1 LSPDLATALRNE
13 TPVAPDA
20 LRERIALVAAAP
32 PSGRRPF
39 PVRRLLAIGVPAALA
54 ASAVGAAVIG
64 LASSS
69 GPAPRS
75 AAPAEP
81 TVESVDTAQSRLTP
95 PRRSLAPIPA
105 PAGAAELRSRAVI
118 PGTGRAQD
126 VQAYLTVLV
135 DGTDDLSA
143 TTQRA
148 LRTTRRLGGYLVNA
162 HYGTPE
168 PTEGTAELRVRIPV
182 SRVQAA
188 VVQFSE
194 LGRILAQQVQI
205 ADLQQPLDELTRRI
219 RRLERRAQTA
229 QGAELAR
236 IRREIAALRRE
247 RVEVN
252 RRAAFATVGLELTTH
267 EPEKKVVAPGRLE
280 RAIDDA
286 TGVLTAELAIGTYA
300 LIVAAPILLLL
311 GAAYAATRAYR
322 RFADQRLLERA

>member
-1 LSPDLATALRNE
+1 LSPDLATALRTE

-32 PSGRRPF
+32 PPGRRPF
-39 PVRRLLAIGVPAALA
+39 PLRRLLVIGTPAALA

-69 GPAPRS
+69 SPAPES
-75 AAPAEP
+75 AAPSVP
-81 TVESVDTAQSRLTP
+81 SVESLDRASPELRAALPSVTP
-95 PRRSLAPIPA
+95 LPA
-105 PAGAAELRSRAVI
+105 PARAKSPSQAVI

-148 LRTTRRLGGYLVNA
+148 LRTTRRLGGYLVNV

-168 PTEGTAELRVRIPV
+168 PSEGTAEVRVRIPV

-205 ADLQQPLDELTRRI
+205 SDLQQPLDELTRRI
-219 RRLERRAQTA
+219 RRLERRAQNA

-236 IRREIAALRRE
+236 IKREIAVLRRQ
-247 RVEVN
+247 RVEVS
-252 RRAAFATVGLELTTH
+252 RRAAFATVGLDLTTH

-286 TGVLTAELAIGTYA
+286 TGVLTAELAIGAFA
-300 LIVAAPILLLL
+300 LIVAAPVLVLF
-311 GAAYAATRAYR
+311 AAGFAAARAYR

>member
-1 LSPDLATALRNE
+1 LSPDLASALRTE

-39 PVRRLLAIGVPAALA
+39 PVRRFLAIGVPAALA

-69 GPAPRS
+69 GPASES
-75 AAPAEP
+75 AVNAESS
-81 TVESVDTAQSRLTP
+81 VESRDQAQSRLRAP
-95 PRRSLAPIPA
+95 LRRAAPA
-105 PAGAAELRSRAVI
+105 PTPADVPELRSRAVI
-118 PGTGRAQD
+118 PGTARAQD

-143 TTQRA
+143 TTRRA

-205 ADLQQPLDELTRRI
+205 SDLQQPLDELTRRI
-219 RRLERRAQTA
+219 RRLERRAQNA

-236 IRREIAALRRE
+236 IKREIAALRRE

-252 RRAAFATVGLELTTH
+252 RRAAFATVGLELTTR

-286 TGVLTAELAIGTYA
+286 TGVLTAELAIGAYA
-300 LIVAAPILLLL
+300 LIVAAPVLLLL